1 MYIAGDRYCTVPLI
15 FSSLI
20 IAYLIFFIF
29 KNSKLK
35 LLILGIII
43 ILQAGTLF
51 YYNYLWSK
59 SYSLM
64 KLIENYK
71 FEENINYYW
80 LNLPESYNGAYMY
93 KGGDGENPFL
103 VRLKL
108 KNKNRNLKFSTIAGM
123 NMNSIH
129 DKVIVEKLN
138 SDSIKVT
145 LGQWGNWFW
154 VGENGANDYKNEIYS
169 VDFDDI
175 NHSYILKLNS
185 DLNLNN
191 NRLIFYDSGQ
201 IKQIKL

>member
-80 LNLPESYNGAYMY
+80 LNLPESYQGAYMY
-93 KGGDGENPFL
+93 KGGYGENTFI

-108 KNKNRNLKFSTIAGM
+108 KNKDRNLKFSTIAGM
-123 NMNSIH
+123 NMNSIQ

-138 SDSIKVT
+138 SESIKVT

-154 VGENGANDYKNEIYS
+154 VGENGANDYKNKIYS